1 MRINPIELH
10 IDDPDYY
17 ETIYSHSLHLD
28 KMMAFTHRFQN
39 PDSIQTTVPYTLHRL
54 RRQPL
59 NQFFSKRQVLLL
71 WPLIVEK
78 CEKLCQK
85 IDETYTDTGKFLE
98 LSRAYS
104 CFSIDVITEYA
115 FGRCYNDLNNP
126 DLDSPMRNVI
136 HAQTSKVHIVT
147 HMPWFLKL
155 MKALPRSILH
165 YLNPGFVVVERYHK
179 VKRPPFPELL

>member
-1 MRINPIELH
+1 MP
-10 IDDPDYY
+10 
-17 ETIYSHSLHLD
+17 
-28 KMMAFTHRFQN
+28 AFTHRFQT
-39 PDSIQTTVPYTLHRL
+39 PDSIQTTVPHTLHRL

-71 WPLIVEK
+71 WPLVVEK

-85 IDETYTDTGKFLE
+85 IDEKYTDTGKILE

-115 FGRCYNDLNNP
+115 FGRCYNDLDNP

-136 HAQTSKVHIVT
+136 HGQTAKVHIVT
-147 HMPWFLKL
+147 HLPWFLKL

-165 YLNPGFVVVERYHK
+165 YLNPSFVVVERYHK
-179 VKRPPFPELL
+179 V

>member
-1 MRINPIELH
+1 VRINPIELH

-39 PDSIQTTVPYTLHRL
+39 PDSIQATVPHTLHRL

-85 IDETYTDTGKFLE
+85 IDETYTDTGKF
-98 LSRAYS
+98 
-104 CFSIDVITEYA
+104 
-115 FGRCYNDLNNP
+115 
-126 DLDSPMRNVI
+126 
-136 HAQTSKVHIVT
+136 
-147 HMPWFLKL
+147 
-155 MKALPRSILH
+155 
-165 YLNPGFVVVERYHK
+165 
-179 VKRPPFPELL
+179 